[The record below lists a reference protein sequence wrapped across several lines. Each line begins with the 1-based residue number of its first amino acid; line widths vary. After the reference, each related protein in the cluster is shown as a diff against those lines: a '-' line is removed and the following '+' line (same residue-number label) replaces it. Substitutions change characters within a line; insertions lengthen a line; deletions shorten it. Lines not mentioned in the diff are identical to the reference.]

1 MSACLS
7 DTFIS
12 DVQSISKDK
21 KTAAEVRYGMVV
33 PKSTPK
39 DGSCFMSFLAFFLSC
54 LLYIRQGAFVW
65 VRKASPSFIHLH
77 PLLFTLQL
85 LPTTHLVNL
94 CFFKYLVAQLPQG
107 RCPSH
112 LVLRAR
118 QRSQLAHK
126 ATALPVRGKAAA
138 AAPKLLLL
146 LLLFMWRYGTTQND
160 SMRQGLQSLDA
171 LFRRSL

>member
-1 MSACLS
+1 MSIRHFLS
-7 DTFIS
+7 VMSRVYQKTKRLQQRFDT
-12 DVQSISKDK
+12 
-21 KTAAEVRYGMVV
+21 VV

-39 DGSCFMSFLAFFLSC
+39 DGSCFMSFLAFFLCIKQGQGTC
-54 LLYIRQGAFVW
+54 LW
-65 VRKASPSFIHLH
+65 VRKASLSFIKVH
-77 PLLFTLQL
+77 PLLFTLQM
-85 LPTTHLVNL
+85 LPTHLVNL

-146 LLLFMWRYGTTQND
+146 LLLFMWR
-160 SMRQGLQSLDA
+160 
-171 LFRRSL
+171 

>member
-1 MSACLS
+1 MSIRHFLS
-7 DTFIS
+7 VMSRVYQKAKRLQQGFDM
-12 DVQSISKDK
+12 
-21 KTAAEVRYGMVV
+21 GV
-33 PKSTPK
+33 PKQVDTQRRVMLHVIP
-39 DGSCFMSFLAFFLSC
+39 CFLPFSLCIQQGQGTC
-54 LLYIRQGAFVW
+54 LW
-65 VRKASPSFIHLH
+65 VRKTSLSFIKVH

-146 LLLFMWRYGTTQND
+146 FMWRYGTTQND
-160 SMRQGLQSLDA
+160 SMRQGLQSHDA